1 MESGR
6 KRFNAAESAEPLDQS
21 KSALCISIPSA
32 QTLFAPN
39 FDPVTDAPKV
49 DGKLDAVWR
58 AGNKYKLSNRLCN
71 MCCQSCKSNTY
82 SVTFQRV
89 ETFSGQS
96 WSAVEA
102 MYMSSIG
109 VASRS
114 AKNERV
120 ENFVCVDGHCK

>member
-1 MESGR
+1 MLRRARNCWIRAKTHLAFPFRRLKHCLHQIFG
-6 KRFNAAESAEPLDQS
+6 
-21 KSALCISIPSA
+21 
-32 QTLFAPN
+32 
-39 FDPVTDAPKV
+39 PVTDAHKV
-49 DGKLDAVWR
+49 YGKLDAVWR
-58 AGNKYKLSNRLCN
+58 VGNQYKLSNRLCN

-89 ETFSGQS
+89 ETFSGRL

-102 MYMSSIG
+102 MHMSSIG

-114 AKNERV
+114 AKNERA